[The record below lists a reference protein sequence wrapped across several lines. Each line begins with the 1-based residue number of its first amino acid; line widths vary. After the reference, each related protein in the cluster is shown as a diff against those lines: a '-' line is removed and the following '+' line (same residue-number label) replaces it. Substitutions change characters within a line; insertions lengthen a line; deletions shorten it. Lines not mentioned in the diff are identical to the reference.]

1 MKEKDKLTQKIFD
14 MYQQYPF
21 PDIDYKM
28 DYSLPL
34 IRFFVKQAPKGKK
47 SLLEGAKIMEAGC
60 GTGNTIIKLAESCPK

>member
-34 IRFFVKQAPKGKK
+34 IRFFVKHAPICCFKK
-47 SLLEGAKIMEAGC
+47 KR
-60 GTGNTIIKLAESCPK
+60 